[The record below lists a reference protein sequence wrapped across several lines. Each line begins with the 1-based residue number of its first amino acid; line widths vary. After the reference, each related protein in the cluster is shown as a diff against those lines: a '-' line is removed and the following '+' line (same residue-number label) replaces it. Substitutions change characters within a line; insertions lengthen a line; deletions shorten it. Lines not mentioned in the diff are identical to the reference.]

1 MRYNRTRVRRTSE
14 RCKKDE
20 LGGSFVLCSLRQGKI
35 RSNATAYE
43 EQQKSR
49 HDADYFADG
58 CFGSNLDPLPEV
70 EFRNGIRLLLVH
82 CNQRRKR

>member
-20 LGGSFVLCSLRQGKI
+20 LGGSFVLRSLCQGKI
-35 RSNATAYE
+35 RSDATAYE

-58 CFGSNLDPLPEV
+58 RF
-70 EFRNGIRLLLVH
+70 
-82 CNQRRKR
+82 